1 MIIKYQ
7 ILVYF
12 GGINI
17 YYFVFEFSS
26 HIWLIIWYVTMQ
38 VNYII
43 IFNEMM
49 KYNVK
54 VNKTYKYN
62 AVIAGI
68 LSMVI

>member
-1 MIIKYQ
+1 MHVITS
-7 ILVYF
+7 L
-12 GGINI
+12 
-17 YYFVFEFSS
+17 FS
-26 HIWLIIWYVTMQ
+26 LQ
-38 VNYII
+38 K
-43 IFNEMM
+43 M